1 VLSTPIAA
9 EASGSPAAEG
19 TPMVGDPAAVE
30 RGDVYTRDTAEI
42 IAADLAL
49 DGRTTGS
56 SWGVACRQ
64 ATR

>member
-1 VLSTPIAA
+1 
-9 EASGSPAAEG
+9 
-19 TPMVGDPAAVE
+19 MVGDPAAVE